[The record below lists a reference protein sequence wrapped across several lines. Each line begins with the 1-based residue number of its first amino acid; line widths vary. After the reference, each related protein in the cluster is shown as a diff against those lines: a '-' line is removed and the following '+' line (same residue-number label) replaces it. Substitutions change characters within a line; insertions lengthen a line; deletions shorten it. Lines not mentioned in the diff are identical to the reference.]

1 MILYIND
8 VSCCRLMD
16 LDCGNATCNITASDA
31 TLRQHDQHHLSPSAG
46 QGKLRVAI
54 HGYGGLGDATCY
66 VDGKLVG
73 FLGSNVVAACMHLQR
88 KSSSWQY
95 VVS

>member
-1 MILYIND
+1 ML
-8 VSCCRLMD
+8 
-16 LDCGNATCNITASDA
+16 
-31 TLRQHDQHHLSPSAG
+31 
-46 QGKLRVAI
+46 GKN
-54 HGYGGLGDATCY
+54 HGYGGLGDATCC

-88 KSSSWQY
+88 KSSSWQH